1 MKKFFLSIV
10 ILLLAVTASAAA
22 DNGSLLSCDSLV
34 IRGNNIAQL
43 TQNIVVY
50 LRNNTD
56 SDFSGRLFFLAD
68 NHTDGSHTVF
78 VDTLVSVEP
87 YFFSIL
93 DLYVTLPE
101 GDLTLSMATDA
112 EGEQVLASI
121 DVSVSPFRKLDFS
134 ASFSLDMLTE
144 RDGENVL
151 YGSHIRGWA
160 RVKNND
166 VDYYS
171 DYHGTGDEGI
181 VLFLE
186 DRDTGE
192 RLFTKRVYYMLWS
205 GGKSDANFSYDAV
218 FRDGARYALKAA
230 YSTAHGLELIDSLCF
245 TTLSGTNMYWTAD
258 GTVLSLPE
266 SDDRQLTVP
275 GEAVAV
281 DLRGQHL
288 FNTVFSID
296 ASQANPNCLYYL
308 DLLDNVPAGLDDSR
322 NIVRGLEADNI
333 RLKENH
339 DYYCPLAFH
348 TQFIS
353 YIMTPSYDNADDELR
368 GRGYSETIVL
378 PFSPT
383 SVSLYDINGAAEML
397 HPDMLKV
404 LRYRGNMGDSLCIEE
419 VSLQRMLPYE
429 PYLLGVYIGSSLL
442 FIGEDSQV
450 PMTGEA
456 IVRGSGIDF
465 VGTTIALQL
474 SPDAYLFNAGS
485 NSFLQGGAENIVAPF
500 HAYMLSIDGADHHL
514 GISDSV
520 WGSSGKPGDATAV
533 GAALT
538 NNKQGIT
545 DNEVCDLQGR
555 KVTSRHSPLT
565 THLKKGIYI
574 VAGRKVVVK

>member
-1 MKKFFLSIV
+1 MKKLFFSI
-10 ILLLAVTASAAA
+10 IALMLTVTASASA
-22 DNGSLLSCDSLV
+22 GTTLTCDSIVL
-34 IRGNNIAQL
+34 RGNNIAEL
-43 TQNIVVY
+43 TQYIGIH
-50 LRNNTD
+50 LRNYTD
-56 SDFSGRLFFLAD
+56 ADISTRLCLLVN
-68 NHTDGSHTVF
+68 NHTDGSRTVC
-78 VDTLVSVEP
+78 VDTVVDVQEN
-87 YFFSIL
+87 FNRML
-93 DLYVTLPE
+93 DFYRTLPE
-101 GDLTLSMATDA
+101 GDLTLTLATDA
-112 EGEQVLASI
+112 EGEQVLG
-121 DVSVSPFRKLDFS
+121 SVNVTICPFRKLDLS
-134 ASFSLDMLTE
+134 ASFTLDMLSE
-144 RDGENVL
+144 QDGENVL
-151 YGSHIRGWA
+151 YGSHIRGS
-160 RVKNND
+160 VLVQNND
-166 VDYYS
+166 QDFYS
-171 DYHGTGDEGI
+171 DYHGTSDEGI

-186 DRDTGE
+186 DLDTGE
-192 RLFTKRVYYMLWS
+192 RLFTQRILYMLW
-205 GGKSDANFSYDAV
+205 GGGRKDASFCYDAV
-218 FRDGARYALKAA
+218 FRNGARYALKAA
-230 YSTAHGLELIDSLCF
+230 YSTAHGLEVFDTLCF

-258 GTVLSLPE
+258 GTVLPLPE

-308 DLLDNVPAGLDDSR
+308 DLLDNVPAGLDDSH

-383 SVSLYDINGAAEML
+383 SVSLYDINGATEML

-419 VSLQRMLPYE
+419 VSLQQMLSYE

-442 FIGEDSQV
+442 FIGENLKV

-500 HAYMLSIDGADHHL
+500 HAYMLSIDGADHYL
-514 GISDSV
+514 GVSDSV
-520 WGSSGKPGDATAV
+520 WGSSGKPGDATAI